1 MSDRRLKVFHTVAK
15 LLSFTKA
22 AEALHMT
29 QPAVTFQVRQLEE
42 YFNTRLFDRTH
53 NKVNLTPAGERVAE
67 FAERIFDL
75 YSEMENSVRDLT
87 GEISG
92 ALTIGASTTIAEYML
107 PALLGEFKN
116 RYPDINLRLKVS
128 NSEGIVSMVEHNVI
142 DLGLVESQVSNKNL
156 IVEVCHDDQ
165 LVVVAAP
172 DHELVKRG
180 AKVKAAEIVKYPFV
194 SREEGSGTRGAMERF
209 FRQQKLKLKKGMGMG
224 TREVIMQYL
233 IDKNVNPGEMNFCLE
248 LGSPEAIKGAVE
260 AGMGITI
267 ISRSIIDKELK
278 LNTLCE
284 LQLDPPLSRPFS
296 FVRQRQ
302 KFRVTVMEELLEFA
316 QSYFKSHG

>member
-1 MSDRRLKVFHTVAK
+1 MSDRRLKVFHTVAR

-53 NKVNLTPAGERVAE
+53 NKVNLTPAGEKVSE

-107 PALLGEFKN
+107 PALLGEFKG

-142 DLGLVESQVSNKNL
+142 DLGVVESPVSNKNL

-165 LVVVAAP
+165 LVVVTAP
-172 DHELVKRG
+172 DHELARRG
-180 AKVKAAEIVKYPFV
+180 GKVRAAEMVKYPFV
-194 SREEGSGTRGAMERF
+194 GREEGSGTRDFVMH
-209 FRQQKLKLKKGMGMG
+209 
-224 TREVIMQYL
+224 YL
-233 IDKNVNPGEMNFCLE
+233 AQEGIDPADLNITME

-260 AGMGITI
+260 AGMGVSIASEATI
-267 ISRSIIDKELK
+267 HK
-278 LNTLCE
+278 E
-284 LQLDPPLSRPFS
+284 LQLGTLVALELDPPIERPFS
-296 FVRQRQ
+296 FVHQKQ
-302 KFRVTVMEELLEFA
+302 KFRQRAMDELLEFA
-316 QSYFKSHG
+316 RAYCLSHKDEN

>member
-1 MSDRRLKVFHTVAK
+1 MSDRRLKVFHTVAR

-53 NKVNLTPAGERVAE
+53 NKVNLTPAGEKVSD

-75 YSEMENSVRDLT
+75 YAEMENSVRDLT

-107 PALLGEFKN
+107 PSLLGEFKI
-116 RYPDINLRLKVS
+116 RYPDINLRLKVA
-128 NSEGIVSMVEHNVI
+128 NSEGVVSMVEHNVI
-142 DLGLVESQVSNKNL
+142 DLGVVEAPVSNKNL
-156 IVEVCHDDQ
+156 IVEVCHEDQ

-172 DHELVKRG
+172 DHDLVTRG
-180 AKVKAAEIVKYPFV
+180 GKVHPSDVKSYPFV
-194 SREEGSGTRGAMERF
+194 CREEGSGTR
-209 FRQQKLKLKKGMGMG
+209 
-224 TREVIMQYL
+224 EVITQYL
-233 IDKNVNPGEMNFCLE
+233 ADEGVRESEMNFALE
-248 LGSPEAIKGAVE
+248 LGSPEALKGAVE
-260 AGMGITI
+260 AGMGISI
-267 ISRSIIDKELK
+267 LSRSTIDKELK
-278 LNTLCE
+278 LNTLAE

-302 KFRVTVMEELLEFA
+302 KFRVRVMEELLEFA
-316 QSYFKSHG
+316 QAYCAKKR

>member
-1 MSDRRLKVFHTVAK
+1 MSDRRLKVFHTVAR

-22 AEALHMT
+22 AEEMHMT

-42 YFNTRLFDRTH
+42 HFNTRLFDRTH
-53 NKVNLTPAGERVAE
+53 NKVSLTTAGERVSE

-75 YSEMENSVRDLT
+75 YAEMENTVRDLT

-116 RYPDINLRLKVS
+116 RYPDITLRLKVS

-142 DLGLVESQVSNKNL
+142 DLGVVESPVSNKNL

-165 LVVVAAP
+165 LVVIAAP

-180 AKVKAAEIVKYPFV
+180 GKVRASDILRYPFV
-194 SREEGSGTRGAMERF
+194 SREEGSGTRD
-209 FRQQKLKLKKGMGMG
+209 
-224 TREVIMQYL
+224 VITQYL
-233 IDKNVNPGEMNFCLE
+233 MDEKVNPGDLNLSLE

-267 ISRSIIDKELK
+267 ISHSIIGKELK
-278 LNTLCE
+278 LNTLAA

-302 KFRVTVMEELLEFA
+302 KFRVTVMEKLLEFA
-316 QSYFKSHG
+316 QAYFKNNG

>member
-1 MSDRRLKVFHTVAK
+1 MSDRRLKVFHTVAR

-22 AEALHMT
+22 AEELHMT

-75 YSEMENSVRDLT
+75 YAEMESGVRDLT

-116 RYPDINLRLKVS
+116 QYPDINLRLKVS

-142 DLGLVESQVSNKNL
+142 DLGVVESPVNNKNL
-156 IVEVCHDDQ
+156 IVEVCHEDQ
-165 LVVVAAP
+165 LVLVAAP

-180 AKVKAAEIVKYPFV
+180 GKVNASDIVRYPFV
-194 SREEGSGTRGAMERF
+194 SREEGSGTRD
-209 FRQQKLKLKKGMGMG
+209 
-224 TREVIMQYL
+224 VVMQYL
-233 IDKNVNPGEMNFCLE
+233 MEHKVSPGDMNFSLE

-267 ISRSIIDKELK
+267 LSRSIIGKELK
-278 LNTLCE
+278 LNMLAE
-284 LQLDPPLSRPFS
+284 LPLDPPLVRPFS

-302 KFRVTVMEELLEFA
+302 KFRVTVMEKLLEFA
-316 QSYFKSHG
+316 QSYFKNHA

>member
-53 NKVNLTPAGERVAE
+53 NKVNLTPAGERVSE
-67 FAERIFDL
+67 FAERIFDI
-75 YSEMENSVRDLT
+75 YAEMENSVRDLT

-107 PALLGEFKN
+107 PSLLGEFKN

-128 NSEGIVSMVEHNVI
+128 NSDGIVTMVENNVI
-142 DLGLVESQVSNKNL
+142 DLGVVEAPVSNKNL
-156 IVEVCHDDQ
+156 IVEVCHEDQ
-165 LVVVAAP
+165 LVVVATP
-172 DHELVKRG
+172 DHALVKRG
-180 AKVKAAEIVKYPFV
+180 GKVQPADIRKYPFV
-194 SREEGSGTRGAMERF
+194 CREEGS
-209 FRQQKLKLKKGMGMG
+209 G

-233 IDKNVNPGEMNFCLE
+233 ADQGVSASDMNFCLE
-248 LGSPEAIKGAVE
+248 LGSPEALKGAVE
-260 AGMGITI
+260 AGVGISI
-267 ISRSIIDKELK
+267 LSRSTIAKELK
-278 LNTLCE
+278 LNTLAE
-284 LQLDPPLSRPFS
+284 LQLAPALSRPFS

-302 KFRVTVMEELLEFA
+302 KFRVRAMEELLEFA
-316 QSYFKSHG
+316 QAYCARKS

>member
-1 MSDRRLKVFHTVAK
+1 MSDRRLKVFHNVAR

-53 NKVNLTPAGERVAE
+53 NKVNLTPAGEKVSE
-67 FAERIFDL
+67 FAARIFDL
-75 YSEMENSVRDLT
+75 YTEMENSVRDLT

-92 ALTIGASTTIAEYML
+92 VLTIGASTTIAEYML

-128 NSEGIVSMVEHNVI
+128 NTEGIVTMVENNVI
-142 DLGLVESQVSNKNL
+142 DLGIVEGPISNKNL
-156 IVEVCHDDQ
+156 VVEVCHDDH
-165 LVVVAAP
+165 LVVVVVP
-172 DHELVKRG
+172 GHELATRG
-180 AKVKAAEIVKYPFV
+180 AKVKPADVTRYPFV
-194 SREEGSGTRGAMERF
+194 CREEGSGTR
-209 FRQQKLKLKKGMGMG
+209 
-224 TREVIMQYL
+224 EVITQYL
-233 IDKNVNPGEMNFCLE
+233 VDQNVAPGDMDFCLE
-248 LGSPEAIKGAVE
+248 LGSPEALKGAVE
-260 AGMGITI
+260 AGMGISILSHSTI
-267 ISRSIIDKELK
+267 EKELK
-278 LNTLCE
+278 LNTLVE

-302 KFRVTVMEELLEFA
+302 KFRLSVMEELLEFA
-316 QSYFKSHG
+316 RSYCKRKK